1 VNNEYVDGLRQY
13 DSRLRSPV
21 VVPHNISALR
31 KKILFENNLLEERAL
46 HEFSAGKGDGAG
58 VDTGS
63 APLKPL
69 TSLTPTPTRTPT
81 PTPTPALAGIP
92 VASTNQIVITNAG
105 FFNGTYTR
113 RSAGAELIS
122 SVGFLVGT
130 GYSYSKTINQNS
142 NTVLIGPQMSVGGY
156 GHSAWVINYGY
167 ADEGSITWDTQGVI
181 FNASTDITTIPTSG
195 WTAEGAPFPLTI
207 TAA

>member
-1 VNNEYVDGLRQY
+1 MDNEYVDGLRQY
-13 DSRLRSPV
+13 DSRARSPV

-63 APLKPL
+63 APNA
-69 TSLTPTPTRTPT
+69 
-81 PTPTPALAGIP
+81 PAAAPAPAGLP

-113 RSAGAELIS
+113 RSAGAELITF
-122 SVGFLVGT
+122 VGFLEGT
-130 GYSYSKTINQNS
+130 GYSYSKTIGETS
-142 NTVLIGPQMSVGGY
+142 NTVLIGPQMTVGGY
-156 GHSAWVINYGY
+156 GNSAWVINYGY
-167 ADEGSITWDTQGVI
+167 ADEGSISWETQGVI
-181 FNASTDITTIPTSG
+181 FNASTDIATIPTSG
-195 WTAEGAPFPLTI
+195 WTADGAPFPITI